1 MRNRGGALAGALAA
15 GALAAACSACS
26 AGRAPSAAG
35 SSSPT
40 TPAPTTTSSTTP
52 TTVAP
57 TTTTTSTTV
66 DPGTLPQTTQLP
78 SGSDPAF
85 LARIQA
91 LWQAVLT
98 GQPALAGPAFF
109 PLSAYIQVKGI
120 SDPVHD
126 YQTRLIPDY
135 DQDIA
140 SLHRQIGS
148 TGTLASVTVPPAAEW
163 IRPGVEYNK
172 GSYWRVYG
180 TRVNFTVG
188 GAAHYFTIASM
199 ISWRGE
205 WYVVHLSSIR

>member
-1 MRNRGGALAGALAA
+1 MPNRRGALAGTLAA

-57 TTTTTSTTV
+57 TTTTSTTV

-172 GSYWRVYG
+172 GSYWRVFG
-180 TRVNFTVG
+180 SRIDFEAG
-188 GAAHYFTIASM
+188 GRPGYFTIASM

-205 WYVVHLSSIR
+205 WYVVHLLSIR